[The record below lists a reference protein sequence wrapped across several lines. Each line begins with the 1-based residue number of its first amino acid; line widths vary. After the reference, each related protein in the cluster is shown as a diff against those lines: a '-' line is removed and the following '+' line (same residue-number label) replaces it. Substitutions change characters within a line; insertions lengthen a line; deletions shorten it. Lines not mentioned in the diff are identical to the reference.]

1 MEDRNELEQKIYAAW
16 LDTIYWITSGTK
28 YRLLAMAGSAQG
40 IYELAEGQLAAVM
53 GLQGCERFLCSTGN
67 AVHRRKCGIISQ
79 RPASAIRTV
88 RHLDFRQSLQRYPI
102 RRSGSFTE
110 GGFPM
115 KGYLRWQW
123 SGQGSAVNMEES
135 WLNGLQGGLRSA
147 VWMS

>member
-1 MEDRNELEQKIYAAW
+1 MNWNRKYMRRGLIPYTGSRAGRNTGCLPWQEARRGSMSWQKDNLPRSWDSRAV
-16 LDTIYWITSGTK
+16 SG
-28 YRLLAMAGSAQG
+28 
-40 IYELAEGQLAAVM
+40 
-53 GLQGCERFLCSTGN
+53 FCSTGN